1 MRRKT
6 MVIVMRAHASADEVE
21 GVKRRVGE
29 LGFRAHLSSG
39 SERTIIGVIG
49 DERPVDPEVFE
60 VLAGVERVVRIL
72 KPFKLASRD
81 FHPEDRVIDL
91 PGGARLGGGGI
102 TVMAGPCAVESR
114 EQLEATAEV
123 VAAAGVKV
131 LRGGA

>member
-39 SERTIIGVIG
+39 SERTIGGVIG

-60 VLAGVERVVRIL
+60 VLEGVERVVRVL
-72 KPFKLASRD
+72 HSYKLASRD
-81 FHPEDRVIDL
+81 FHPADRVIEL
-91 PGGARLGGGGI
+91 ANGAKLGGEEI
-102 TVMAGPCAVESR
+102 LVMAGPCAVETR
-114 EQLEATAEV
+114 DQLEA
-123 VAAAGVKV
+123 AA
-131 LRGGA
+131 

>member
-1 MRRKT
+1 MP
-6 MVIVMRAHASADEVE
+6 RAAVFAGPSRSTERILTPSCPPWPSCSTAWLDPTSLIPPTWPPWCS
-21 GVKRRVGE
+21 R
-29 LGFRAHLSSG
+29 FRTSS

-114 EQLEATAEV
+114 EQLE
-123 VAAAGVKV
+123 
-131 LRGGA
+131 